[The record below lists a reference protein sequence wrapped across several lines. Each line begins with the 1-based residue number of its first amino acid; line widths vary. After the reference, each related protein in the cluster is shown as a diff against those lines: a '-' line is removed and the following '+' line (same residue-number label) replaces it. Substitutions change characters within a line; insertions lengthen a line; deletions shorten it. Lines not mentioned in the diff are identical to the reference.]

1 MNNQLLIWTPELN
14 KLREVLETNDNF
26 HHIKIVEMKYECEA
40 LDLWRITF
48 NEGLTLWDGYEL
60 GKECKIIWQHKKR

>member
-14 KLREVLETNDNF
+14 KLREVLETNKNF
-26 HHIKIVEMKYECEA
+26 KDIKIIEMHYQCDA

-48 NEGLTLWDGYEL
+48 NQELTLWDGYEL
-60 GKECKIIWQHKKR
+60 GKECKII